1 MSRTGEGGEG
11 GGSPA
16 GCAGEELSLAE
27 HGFFLPLNKDSDKR
41 LGLLGYIIPNSP
53 DQGLGVVG
61 GKGGGK
67 GGEFVGRNQRRQTD
81 GVRCGRTAMRSYLPC
96 AVWGRWRSDFTAK
109 SLPGF
114 GDFSAEDRCG
124 ASVGL
129 STVKLAQPDLTP
141 SMSWRPEQISCLP
154 RSTNN
159 DTSTLIDGQKV
170 KTSEYFKERE
180 IGDPHR

>member
-1 MSRTGEGGEG
+1 MGHQLR
-11 GGSPA
+11 
-16 GCAGEELSLAE
+16 
-27 HGFFLPLNKDSDKR
+27 
-41 LGLLGYIIPNSP
+41 
-53 DQGLGVVG
+53 
-61 GKGGGK
+61 
-67 GGEFVGRNQRRQTD
+67 
-81 GVRCGRTAMRSYLPC
+81 
-96 AVWGRWRSDFTAK
+96 
-109 SLPGF
+109 
-114 GDFSAEDRCG
+114 
-124 ASVGL
+124 L

>member
-1 MSRTGEGGEG
+1 
-11 GGSPA
+11 
-16 GCAGEELSLAE
+16 
-27 HGFFLPLNKDSDKR
+27 
-41 LGLLGYIIPNSP
+41 
-53 DQGLGVVG
+53 
-61 GKGGGK
+61 
-67 GGEFVGRNQRRQTD
+67 
-81 GVRCGRTAMRSYLPC
+81 MRSYLPC

-109 SLPGF
+109 SRPGF

-129 STVKLAQPDLTP
+129 STVKLAQPDLTS

-159 DTSTLIDGQKV
+159 DISTLIDGQKV
-170 KTSEYFKERE
+170 KTSEYFNERE